1 MNTRLRELEAL
12 EEARRQQSTP
22 AETGVKVNGLE
33 QVIEM
38 LRYADPNF
46 RASLIKR
53 LHARDPKL
61 AQQLLR
67 FIR

>member
-1 MNTRLRELEAL
+1 MNSRIRDLENQ
-12 EEARRQQSTP
+12 EASRTLSSGP
-22 AETGVKVNGLE
+22 AEEGLKINGLE

-38 LRYADPNF
+38 LRYADPTF

-53 LHARDPKL
+53 LHSRDPKL

-67 FIR
+67 IIR